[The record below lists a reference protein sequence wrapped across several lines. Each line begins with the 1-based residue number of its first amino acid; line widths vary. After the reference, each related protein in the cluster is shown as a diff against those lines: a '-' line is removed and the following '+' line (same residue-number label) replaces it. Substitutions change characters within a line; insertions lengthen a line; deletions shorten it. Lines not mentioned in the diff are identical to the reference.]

1 MGVKKNILYTSFL
14 TLSNYIFGLITFP
27 YIART
32 LGVNN
37 MGIVEFTNNIV
48 AYFLLFASLGINT
61 LGIREI
67 AKVKNDTNEL
77 NKCFSSLLFINIFYT
92 LISLC
97 IYFILIFVVD
107 KFLEYKILFLIGS
120 FQIISTTFM
129 VEWLFKGLENFK
141 YIAFRNFAIKI
152 IYIVLVFCLI
162 RESEDYVLYFL
173 LTVGSVI
180 VNAVVNILY
189 SKRFVFFSLKMVSL
203 KFYLKSTLFL
213 GLYSLLTSMYTT
225 FNVAF
230 LGFVSTSTEVGYYA
244 TALKVYI
251 IIMGLYTAFTTVMMP
266 RGSALLAEGKRN
278 EFNLL
283 IKKSFETLYTLCFP
297 LIIFCTILS
306 PQIINLLAGENFS
319 GSILPMRTVM
329 PLLLVVG
336 VAQILV
342 LQVIIPARKDL
353 WTLWA
358 SALGAVI
365 GIILNIVLVP
375 IWHSEGTSISLVFTE
390 ISVTILYV
398 FFVYKSKLIVF
409 DWKNGVKHLLFSL
422 PYIIF
427 CLSFSKLENSY
438 FVLLLS
444 GVTCGIYFFVSQLY
458 IIKNELLWGVLKS
471 LNINRKYG
479 CYGNHN

>member
-1 MGVKKNILYTSFL
+1 
-14 TLSNYIFGLITFP
+14 
-27 YIART
+27 
-32 LGVNN
+32 
-37 MGIVEFTNNIV
+37 
-48 AYFLLFASLGINT
+48 
-61 LGIREI
+61 
-67 AKVKNDTNEL
+67 
-77 NKCFSSLLFINIFYT
+77 
-92 LISLC
+92 
-97 IYFILIFVVD
+97 
-107 KFLEYKILFLIGS
+107 
-120 FQIISTTFM
+120 M